1 MSTTRKEVKKKKKQL
16 TPIFKLFLLM
26 LFALGIYFSYRV
38 IKEVYTTIQLRSQ
51 LAKVEVQLREIQDE
65 NLYLTSQKEKLEDPD
80 YVQSYARGNYM
91 LTKDGEEIY
100 YLPANEDK

>member
-1 MSTTRKEVKKKKKQL
+1 
-16 TPIFKLFLLM
+16 M